1 MSLID
6 LPGMTRIPVKG
17 QPDDIADRLERL
29 IMSYI
34 RNPSCIILA
43 VSAANTDLANSDAI
57 AMSRA
62 VDPEGLRTIGAHLFS
77 PTHSPLAI
85 SAPISPNTGTW
96 KPPTNCCSMVLRL
109 YSLRLSTTG
118 QLQPARRSSRTRG
131 PACTTRCCSGKR
143 SQVTPY
149 DCH

>member
-17 QPDDIADRLERL
+17 QPDDIAERLERL

-57 AMSRA
+57 ALSRS
-62 VDPEGLRTIGAHLFS
+62 VDPEGLRTIGA
-77 PTHSPLAI
+77 
-85 SAPISPNTGTW
+85 
-96 KPPTNCCSMVLRL
+96 
-109 YSLRLSTTG
+109 
-118 QLQPARRSSRTRG
+118 
-131 PACTTRCCSGKR
+131 
-143 SQVTPY
+143 
-149 DCH
+149 

>member
-77 PTHSPLAI
+77 PTLP
-85 SAPISPNTGTW
+85 TG
-96 KPPTNCCSMVLRL
+96 NLRPHQSKHGHMEATYKL
-109 YSLRLSTTG
+109 LQHG
-118 QLQPARRSSRTRG
+118 AEALQPPAEHHRAAAACPAQQPHTR
-131 PACTTRCCSGKR
+131 ACLYHPMLLWEAIPGDT
-143 SQVTPY
+143 V
-149 DCH
+149 

>member
-17 QPDDIADRLERL
+17 QPDDIAERLERL

-57 AMSRA
+57 ALSRS
-62 VDPEGLRTIGAHLFS
+62 VDPEGLRTIG
-77 PTHSPLAI
+77 THQLAPVFQGKSNHGSSCI
-85 SAPISPNTGTW
+85 VSCCNT
-96 KPPTNCCSMVLRL
+96 P
-109 YSLRLSTTG
+109 SL
-118 QLQPARRSSRTRG
+118 
-131 PACTTRCCSGKR
+131 
-143 SQVTPY
+143 SQVSIRHLLPPPVLQVTICTHIAALPL
-149 DCH
+149 

>member
-17 QPDDIADRLERL
+17 QPDDIAERLERL

-57 AMSRA
+57 ALSRS
-62 VDPEGLRTIGAHLFS
+62 VDPEGLRTIGASSRPVH
-77 PTHSPLAI
+77 
-85 SAPISPNTGTW
+85 APVP
-96 KPPTNCCSMVLRL
+96 C
-109 YSLRLSTTG
+109 
-118 QLQPARRSSRTRG
+118 QPAEPGGPRGTPRTC
-131 PACTTRCCSGKR
+131 PP
-143 SQVTPY
+143 QPM
-149 DCH
+149 